1 MRFGIVS
8 AALAVIFLL
17 SCQMVPC
24 SAYIISLSIE
34 EMTEAADVILV
45 GTVEEVLHCAASHY
59 TVPKMHRQVT
69 VSVERYLKNP
79 LEAEVVTVVALGATV
94 GSTTLWVEDQPEFE
108 ESERVLLF
116 LWDDPEF
123 LDDSPQGY
131 YQVVG
136 ICQGKFTVDS
146 DSAISDSGQVIEDG
160 LRVGEIEF
168 KLSERPIFGNLVFP
182 GVVALLGIGVIYL
195 FYRTRAGA

>member
-24 SAYIISLSIE
+24 SADIISLSVE
-34 EMTEAADVILV
+34 EMTEAADVILM
-45 GTVEEVLHCAASHY
+45 GTVEVVLHCAASPY
-59 TVPKMHRQVT
+59 TVPHMHREVT

-79 LEAEVVTVVALGATV
+79 LEAETVTVVALGATV

-146 DSAISDSGQVIEDG
+146 KRRHEFTTSA
-160 LRVGEIEF
+160 
-168 KLSERPIFGNLVFP
+168 
-182 GVVALLGIGVIYL
+182 L
-195 FYRTRAGA
+195 FSH